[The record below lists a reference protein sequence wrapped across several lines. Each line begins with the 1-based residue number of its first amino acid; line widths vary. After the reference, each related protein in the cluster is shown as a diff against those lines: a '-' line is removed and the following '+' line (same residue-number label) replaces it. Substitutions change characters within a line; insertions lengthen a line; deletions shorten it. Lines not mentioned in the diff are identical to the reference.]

1 MLADDG
7 VGSGGPAEGLR
18 ICVVGVELGP
28 DRLMQFDNG
37 AEDTTFQAPLRQCG
51 EQAFDS
57 VVQDA
62 LAGVQ

>member
-1 MLADDG
+1 
-7 VGSGGPAEGLR
+7 
-18 ICVVGVELGP
+18 
-28 DRLMQFDNG
+28 MQFDNG